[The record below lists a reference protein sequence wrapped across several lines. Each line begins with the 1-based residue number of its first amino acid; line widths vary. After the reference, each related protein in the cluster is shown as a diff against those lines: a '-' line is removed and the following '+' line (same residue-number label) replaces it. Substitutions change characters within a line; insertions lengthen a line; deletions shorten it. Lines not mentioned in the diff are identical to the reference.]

1 MTVESSSPKLRPLN
15 LGELLDRIVR
25 LYRQNFLTFIG
36 IVAIV
41 QVPVILIQLLF
52 SLTSWGRAAQGGFD
66 PTFSTGRSTE
76 ALGGSLVN
84 ILIAILSLILVQ
96 GIGTAA
102 MTRAIANN
110 YMGRKTGITEA
121 YRQIGDVWLPL
132 IGALLLSG
140 LVVIALFVWWIVPC
154 VGWITGL
161 GILMFF
167 SFVVVPLIA
176 PIVVL
181 ERQSAAS
188 SIRRAWDLVRRR
200 FWWVLGFG
208 LILSLFIQLLVIGPS
223 ALLGLLQIG
232 ISDPFNPSSVSD
244 SNYVISVV
252 LQSLITMVTTLIFVP
267 LRSTGYTLLYFDLR
281 VRYEGFDLA
290 MLAGED
296 AAGGDF
302 DPDQVISRAPVAEKS
317 QLVTWNEMG
326 YFSLISIG
334 VGILYFALV
343 AIVAAIFIPLL
354 GSGL

>member
-1 MTVESSSPKLRPLN
+1 LFQLVGGRLSSRKGLFPPIIVGPAGAEPPEGGFRMTVESSSPKLRPLN

-140 LVVIALFVWWIVPC
+140 IVVIAVFVWWIVPC
-154 VGWITGL
+154 VGWNENRT
-161 GILMFF
+161 
-167 SFVVVPLIA
+167 
-176 PIVVL
+176 
-181 ERQSAAS
+181 RQ
-188 SIRRAWDLVRRR
+188 I
-200 FWWVLGFG
+200 
-208 LILSLFIQLLVIGPS
+208 
-223 ALLGLLQIG
+223 
-232 ISDPFNPSSVSD
+232 
-244 SNYVISVV
+244 
-252 LQSLITMVTTLIFVP
+252 
-267 LRSTGYTLLYFDLR
+267 
-281 VRYEGFDLA
+281 
-290 MLAGED
+290 
-296 AAGGDF
+296 
-302 DPDQVISRAPVAEKS
+302 
-317 QLVTWNEMG
+317 
-326 YFSLISIG
+326 
-334 VGILYFALV
+334 
-343 AIVAAIFIPLL
+343 
-354 GSGL
+354 